1 MKTSVVRMVLLAG
14 VACLSIQPVQAGEN
28 SAATVHIDLNSAIA
42 EIQTTRVAAVNDVL
56 DVDVVIRDAVD
67 LIGFQVVVTFPPSIL
82 ELQQNEVTEGEFLKR
97 NGVPTYFTEP
107 TFGSGKVEVTDVVMQ
122 ASVSDAQAADGDGV
136 LVHLKF
142 KVLATGAAAIAFST
156 STADT
161 QLLRDNTKNPGGADI
176 DDPVALGHASGATVN
191 PTTYTLTTSASSG
204 EGGSVAK
211 DPDQASYTSGT
222 PVLLTA
228 NASAGYT
235 FSGWGGDASGSTNP
249 LTITMDA
256 DKTVTANFTASTPTY
271 TLTVSPSSGGS
282 VTKNPDQVNYISG
295 TSVELTANA
304 SAGYA
309 FSGWG
314 GDASGSTNPLT
325 ITMNSNKTVTANF
338 TTGPVLT
345 IAKTDNGTD
354 PVDPNAQIV
363 YTITYGNMGVSDA
376 NNAVIVETLPAG
388 LVFVSCTGSG
398 AYVEAT
404 RTITWTIG
412 TIPAQTTGQTVSF
425 TVTLDSTWGDGGV
438 IQNSALTIDC
448 DETEAVQAA
457 IETTAVNDKKAP
469 AITPV
474 APTAGQE
481 LIPVRNLVTLQIA
494 DRSGVD
500 SNTVKISVR
509 GCLIYDGA
517 QETAPGEYD
526 SNSVEQAVRGVC
538 RRTGEATSYT
548 FTFIPSVSLGY
559 QKKVTVR
566 AEATDLV
573 GNCPAAATEYFFWTV
588 TRTFGR
594 NARVNSYEE
603 LIQDNPASAVGPAG
617 TIWVVWDQTNA
628 SGDGDIY
635 VGLLPAGAES
645 FEASMAVAATAS
657 NERHPAIAVDADGVA
672 YVVWQAADPN
682 HPWDIYT
689 SHSTNGT
696 TWSTPVKVCTGD
708 PNNTSDQTA
717 PAIAVGRGI
726 SSSVYVVWED
736 RRSGDSDIWLGT
748 STDHGGTWAGTQIT
762 TNTADQ
768 TEPIV
773 GVDLNDV
780 VHVAWTDARNS
791 ATTGTD
797 IYGTSSDF
805 DEEPWP
811 NIPLVEAMGNQS
823 SLTAAASQIVH
834 LAWIAD
840 VNGFGKVLYA
850 NDSNE
855 PPFVGTGVA
864 DADEPNAIQSKA
876 SLGVHSVFGSDTVFA
891 AWEDGRNVVGG
902 NGDTDIYFAESSSP
916 FGTNILVNDDAGASA
931 QTKPVIGVN
940 REGNPY
946 IVWVDNR
953 NGDKDIYYA
962 AATDINDAPLAKP
975 LAPWVTVD
983 PNGVTAVS
991 CAERPNLGI
1000 VITDVNVLPLGVE
1013 PGDISF
1019 REVTNPPALPTR
1031 GFGLC
1036 YDLGPDGTVFSAPV
1050 TLRIPLA
1057 AGHPVYPEYR
1067 VYRYGPNSQWTTE
1080 GIHNPATRKTN
1091 ADGDY
1096 LEVQV
1101 DHFTLYATGGV
1112 AQDGGGGGCA
1122 LAPWSHASPVE
1133 YGLPFVGYLLA
1144 LLAITYV
1151 DRRRHRAGGSRH
1163 P

>member
-1 MKTSVVRMVLLAG
+1 MKTSVVHMVLLAG

-28 SAATVHIDLNSAIA
+28 SAATVHIDLETATA
-42 EIQTTRVAAVNDVL
+42 GIQTTRTAAVNDTF
-56 DVDVVIRDAVD
+56 DVDIVITGGVNLTAFGLVVEYPQTV
-67 LIGFQVVVTFPPSIL
+67 L
-82 ELQQNEVTEGEFLKR
+82 ELQSAGVTEGEFLKK
-97 NGVPTYFTEP
+97 NGITTFFTPTTNVP
-107 TFGSGKVEVTDVVMQ
+107 GKVEVAGVALGEGGVVTDE
-122 ASVSDAQAADGDGV
+122 QAADGDGV
-136 LVHLKF
+136 LAHLRF
-142 KVLATGAAAIAFST
+142 KVLATGAADLTFST
-156 STADT
+156 STSDT
-161 QLLRDNTKNPGGADI
+161 QVLRDNSGNVDN
-176 DDPVALGHASGATVN
+176 PVALSHASGATVN
-191 PTTYTLTTSASSG
+191 PTTYTLTVSASPS

-211 DPDQASYTSGT
+211 DPDEASYTSGT
-222 PVLLTA
+222 SVQLTA

-249 LTITMDA
+249 LPITMDA
-256 DKTVTANFTASTPTY
+256 DKTVTANFTASTTY
-271 TLTVSPSSGGS
+271 TLTVNVSPSGGGS
-282 VTKNPDQVNYISG
+282 VAKNPDAASYNPG
-295 TSVELTANA
+295 TEVDLTATAN
-304 SAGYA
+304 AGYA
-309 FSGWG
+309 FSGWS
-314 GDASGSTNPLT
+314 GDASGSANPLT
-325 ITMNSNKTVTANF
+325 VGMDSNKTVTANF

-345 IAKTDNGTD
+345 ITKTDSAD
-354 PVDPNAQIV
+354 PVDPGAEIV
-363 YTITYGNMGVSDA
+363 YTITYGNTGVSDA
-376 NNAVIVETLPAG
+376 TSTVIVETLPSG
-388 LVFVSCTGSG
+388 LVFVSCRGG
-398 AYVEAT
+398 GEYVDAA

-412 TIPAQTTGQTVSF
+412 TIPAHTTDQTVSF
-425 TVTLDSTWGDGGV
+425 TVTLDSSWEDGGV

-448 DETEAVQAA
+448 DETEPAQAA
-457 IETTAVNDKKAP
+457 VETTAVNDKKAP
-469 AITPV
+469 VITPV
-474 APTAGQE
+474 APAAGQE

-517 QETAPGEYD
+517 NETAQGEYD

-538 RRTGEATSYT
+538 RRTGEATGYT

-573 GNCPAAATEYFFWTV
+573 GNSPAAATEYFFWTV

-645 FEASMAVAATAS
+645 FEASMAVAATGS
-657 NERHPAIAVDADGVA
+657 NERHPTIAVDADGVA

-682 HPWDIYT
+682 HPWDIYA

-696 TWSTPVKVCTGD
+696 TWSTAAKVCTGD

-717 PAIAVGRGI
+717 PAIAVRRGA
-726 SSSVYVVWED
+726 SSSVYIVWED
-736 RRSGDSDIWLGT
+736 QRDANSDIWLGT
-748 STDHGGTWAGTQIT
+748 STDHGGAWTETQIT
-762 TNTADQ
+762 TDTADQ

-773 GVDLNDV
+773 AVDLNDV
-780 VHVAWTDARNS
+780 VYVAWTDARNA

-797 IYGTSSDF
+797 IYRTSSDF
-805 DEEPWP
+805 EEEPWP

-823 SLTAAASQIVH
+823 SLTGAASQIMH

-840 VNGFGKVLYA
+840 VNGFGKVLYV

-864 DADEPNAIQSKA
+864 DADEPNAVQSKP
-876 SLGVHSVFGSDTVFA
+876 SLAVHSVFGSDTVFA

-953 NGDKDIYYA
+953 NGDKDIYFA

-1000 VITDVNVLPLGVE
+1000 VITDVNVLPPGVE

-1080 GIHNPATRKTN
+1080 GIHNPATKRTN

-1101 DHFTLYATGGV
+1101 DHFTIYATGGV
-1112 AQDGGGGGCA
+1112 THDGGGGGCA
-1122 LAPWSHASPVE
+1122 LAPWSHASPVG
-1133 YGLPFVGYLLA
+1133 YSLPFVGYLLV

-1151 DRRRHRAGGSRH
+1151 DRRRHRAGRSRR